1 MIELLYAAL
10 NSEFGVSIETSDPVR
25 LRSKL
30 YPLRKQDPDLAG
42 LSFTISPTNPSSELW
57 IVKNVKET

>member
-25 LRSKL
+25 LRAKL
-30 YPLRKQDPDLAG
+30 YTLRKQDPALQC
-42 LSFTISPTNPSSELW
+42 LSLTISPTAPASELW
-57 IVKNVKET
+57 IVKNGKA